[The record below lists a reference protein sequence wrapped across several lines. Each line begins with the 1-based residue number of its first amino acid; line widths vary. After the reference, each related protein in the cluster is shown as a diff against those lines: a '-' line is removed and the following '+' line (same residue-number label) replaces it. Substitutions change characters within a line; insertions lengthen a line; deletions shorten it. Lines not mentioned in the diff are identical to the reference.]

1 MPVMIITKIPLDQVQ
16 SYLPLPLYSDSVAAG
31 FPSPAEDH
39 IDQALDLNEHLI
51 AKPSATYFARASGDS
66 MEGAKIYDGDLLI
79 VDRSQAPEQ
88 GRIVIASVDGQLT
101 CKILDINNR
110 CLRAANP
117 DYDPIPLPDETDLV
131 IEGVVMHVIHHM
143 CWA

>member
-1 MPVMIITKIPLDQVQ
+1 MIIPKIPLDQVQ

-39 IDQALDLNEHLI
+39 TDQALDLNEHLI

-66 MEGAKIYDGDLLI
+66 MEGAKIYDGDLLV
-79 VDRSQAPEQ
+79 VDRSQRPEQ

-117 DYDPIPLPDETDLV
+117 DYESIPLPDETDLV

>member
-1 MPVMIITKIPLDQVQ
+1 MIIFPITKQQFQ
-16 SYLPLPLYSDSVAAG
+16 SYLPLPLYTDTVAAG

-39 IDQALDLNEHLI
+39 TDQPLDLNEHLI

-66 MEGAKIYDGDLLI
+66 MEGAKIYDGDLLV
-79 VDRSQAPEQ
+79 VDRSQSP
-88 GRIVIASVDGQLT
+88 IVIASVDGQLT

-117 DYDPIPLPDETDLV
+117 NYDPIPLPDETDLV

>member
-1 MPVMIITKIPLDQVQ
+1 MIITKIPLDQVQ

-39 IDQALDLNEHLI
+39 TDQALDLNEHLI

-66 MEGAKIYDGDLLI
+66 MEGAKIYDGDLLV
-79 VDRSQAPEQ
+79 VDRSQRPEQ

-117 DYDPIPLPDETDLV
+117 DYEAIPLPDETDLV

>member
-1 MPVMIITKIPLDQVQ
+1 MIITKIPLDQIQ
-16 SYLPLPLYSDSVAAG
+16 SYLPLPLFTDSVTAG

-39 IDQALDLNEHLI
+39 VDQALDLNEHLI

-117 DYDPIPLPDETDLV
+117 DYEPIPLPDETDLV

>member
-1 MPVMIITKIPLDQVQ
+1 MKIIPIPKDQIQ

-66 MEGAKIYDGDLLI
+66 MKDLGILDGDLLVI
-79 VDRSQAPEQ
+79 DRSLTPEQ
-88 GRIVIASVDGQLT
+88 GNVVIASVDGQLT
-101 CKILDINNR
+101 CKILDIKSR
-110 CLRAANP
+110 CLLAANDTFP
-117 DYDPIPLPDETDLV
+117 AIPLPEEADLV
-131 IEGVVMHVIHHM
+131 IEGVVVHAVHHLR
-143 CWA
+143 WS

>member
-1 MPVMIITKIPLDQVQ
+1 MIITPIPKEQIQ
-16 SYLPLPLYSDSVAAG
+16 SHLPLPLYSDSVAAG

-39 IDQALDLNEHLI
+39 IDQALDLNERLI

-66 MEGAKIYDGDLLI
+66 MEGAKIFDGDLLI
-79 VDRSQAPEQ
+79 VDRSQRPEQ
-88 GRIVIASVDGQLT
+88 GRIVIASVDGELT

-117 DYDPIPLPDETDLV
+117 NYKPIPLPDETDLV

>member
-1 MPVMIITKIPLDQVQ
+1 MIITKIPLDQVQ
-16 SYLPLPLYSDSVAAG
+16 SYLPLPLYSDSVTAG

-110 CLRAANP
+110 CLRV
-117 DYDPIPLPDETDLV
+117 PIRIMIPYRYRMKL
-131 IEGVVMHVIHHM
+131 I
-143 CWA
+143 W

>member
-1 MPVMIITKIPLDQVQ
+1 MKVSRVPLSELL
-16 SYLPLPLYSDSVAAG
+16 SYQPLKLYTGSVAAG

-39 IDQALDLNEHLI
+39 VDQGLDLNEHLI
-51 AKPSATYFARASGDS
+51 AKPSATYFARASGNS
-66 MEGAKIYDGDLLI
+66 MEGAKIYDGDLLV

-117 DYDPIPLPDETDLV
+117 DYAPIPLPDETDLV
-131 IEGVVMHVIHHM
+131 IEGVVMHVIHHGFLP
-143 CWA
+143 AA

>member
-1 MPVMIITKIPLDQVQ
+1 MKVIPIHKEQIQ

-39 IDQALDLNEHLI
+39 TDQALDLNEHLI

-66 MEGAKIYDGDLLI
+66 MKELGILDGDLLVI
-79 VDRSQAPEQ
+79 DRSLAPEQ
-88 GRIVIASVDGQLT
+88 GNVVIASVDGQLT

-117 DYDPIPLPDETDLV
+117 DYEPIPLPDETDLV
-131 IEGVVMHVIHHM
+131 IEGVVVHAVHHLR
-143 CWA
+143 WS

>member
-1 MPVMIITKIPLDQVQ
+1 MIVTPIPKDQVH
-16 SYLPLPLYSDSVAAG
+16 SYLPLPVYSDSVAAG

-39 IDQALDLNEHLI
+39 TDQSLDLNEHLI
-51 AKPSATYFARASGDS
+51 AKPSATYFVRANGNS
-66 MEGAKIYDGDLLI
+66 MEGAKIFDGDLLV

-117 DYDPIPLPDETDLV
+117 DYAFIPLPDETDLV
-131 IEGVVMHVIHHM
+131 IEGVVMHAIHHM

>member
-1 MPVMIITKIPLDQVQ
+1 MIITKIPLDQVQ

>member
-1 MPVMIITKIPLDQVQ
+1 MIITKIPLDQVQ

-39 IDQALDLNEHLI
+39 TDQSLDLNEHLI

-66 MEGAKIYDGDLLI
+66 MEGAKIYDGDLLV
-79 VDRSQAPEQ
+79 VDRSQRPEQ

-117 DYDPIPLPDETDLV
+117 NYEPIPLPDETDLV

>member
-1 MPVMIITKIPLDQVQ
+1 MIITTIPKEQIQ

-39 IDQALDLNEHLI
+39 TDQALDLNEHLI

-66 MEGAKIYDGDLLI
+66 MEGAKIYDGDLLV
-79 VDRSQAPEQ
+79 VDRSQRPEQ

-117 DYDPIPLPDETDLV
+117 DYEPIPLPDETDLA

>member
-1 MPVMIITKIPLDQVQ
+1 MIVTPIPKEQIQ

-39 IDQALDLNEHLI
+39 TDQSLDLNEHLI
-51 AKPSATYFARASGDS
+51 AKPSATYFARANGNS
-66 MEGAKIYDGDLLI
+66 MEGAKIFDGDLLV

-117 DYDPIPLPDETDLV
+117 DYEPIPLPEETDLV
-131 IEGVVMHVIHHM
+131 IEGVVMHAIHHM

>member
-1 MPVMIITKIPLDQVQ
+1 MIITKIPLDQVQ
-16 SYLPLPLYSDSVAAG
+16 SYLPLPLYSDSVTAG

>member
-1 MPVMIITKIPLDQVQ
+1 
-16 SYLPLPLYSDSVAAG
+16 VAAG

-79 VDRSQAPEQ
+79 VDRSQRPEQ
-88 GRIVIASVDGQLT
+88 GRIVIASVDGELT

-117 DYDPIPLPDETDLV
+117 NYEPIPLPDETDLV

>member
-1 MPVMIITKIPLDQVQ
+1 MIITPIAKEQIQ
-16 SYLPLPLYSDSVAAG
+16 SYLPLPLYTDSVAAG

-39 IDQALDLNEHLI
+39 TDQSLDLNEHLI
-51 AKPSATYFARASGDS
+51 TKPSATYFARANGNS
-66 MEGAKIYDGDLLI
+66 MEGAKIFDGDLLV

-117 DYDPIPLPDETDLV
+117 DYKPIPLPDETDLV
-131 IEGVVMHVIHHM
+131 IEGVVMHAIHHM
-143 CWA
+143 CWG

>member
-1 MPVMIITKIPLDQVQ
+1 MTVTHISKKQIQR
-16 SYLPLPLYSDSVAAG
+16 YLPLPLYSDSVAAG

-39 IDQALDLNEHLI
+39 TDQSLDLNEHLI

-66 MEGAKIYDGDLLI
+66 MEGAKIYDGDLLV

-117 DYDPIPLPDETDLV
+117 NYQPIPLPEETDLV

>member
-1 MPVMIITKIPLDQVQ
+1 MIITPIPKDKIQ
-16 SYLPLPLYSDSVAAG
+16 SYLPLPLYTDRVAAG

-66 MEGAKIYDGDLLI
+66 MEETKIYDGDLLV

-110 CLRAANP
+110 CLKAANP
-117 DYDPIPLPDETDLV
+117 NYEPIPLPDETDLV

>member
-1 MPVMIITKIPLDQVQ
+1 VIITLTPKDQIQ
-16 SYLPLPLYSDSVAAG
+16 SYLPIPLYTDRVAAG

-39 IDQALDLNEHLI
+39 IDQTLDLNEHLI

-66 MEGAKIYDGDLLI
+66 MEGTKIYDGDLLV

-117 DYDPIPLPDETDLV
+117 DYEPIPLPDETDLV
-131 IEGVVMHVIHHM
+131 IEGVVMHVIHHI

>member
-1 MPVMIITKIPLDQVQ
+1 MNVTKIPIDQIQ
-16 SYLPLPLYSDSVAAG
+16 SYLPLPLYTDTVAAG

-39 IDQALDLNEHLI
+39 IDQDLDLNEYLI
-51 AKPSATYFARASGDS
+51 PKPSATYFARANGNS
-66 MEGAKIYDGDLLI
+66 MEGVKIFDGDLLI
-79 VDRSQAPEQ
+79 IDRSLAPEQ

-117 DYDPIPLPDETDLV
+117 NFEPIPLPDETDLV

>member
-1 MPVMIITKIPLDQVQ
+1 MIITPIPRDQIQ
-16 SYLPLPLYSDSVAAG
+16 SHLPLPLYSDSVAAG

-39 IDQALDLNEHLI
+39 TDQALDLNEHLI

-79 VDRSQAPEQ
+79 VDRSQRPEQ
-88 GRIVIASVDGQLT
+88 GRIVIASVDGELT

-110 CLRAANP
+110 CLKAANP
-117 DYDPIPLPDETDLV
+117 NYEPIPLPDETDLV

>member
-1 MPVMIITKIPLDQVQ
+1 MIVTPIPKDQIQ
-16 SYLPLPLYSDSVAAG
+16 SYLPLRLYSDSVAAG

-39 IDQALDLNEHLI
+39 TDQSLDLNEHLI
-51 AKPSATYFARASGDS
+51 AKPSATYFVRANGNS
-66 MEGAKIYDGDLLI
+66 MEGAKIFDGDLLV

-117 DYDPIPLPDETDLV
+117 DYAFIPLPDETDLV
-131 IEGVVMHVIHHM
+131 IEGVVMHAIHHM

>member
-1 MPVMIITKIPLDQVQ
+1 MIITRIAKEQVQ
-16 SYLPLPLYSDSVAAG
+16 SYLPLPLYTDSVAAG

-39 IDQALDLNEHLI
+39 TDQPLDLNEHLI
-51 AKPSATYFARASGDS
+51 AKPSATYFARANGNS
-66 MEGAKIYDGDLLI
+66 MEGAKIFDGDLLV
-79 VDRSQAPEQ
+79 VDRSQAPMQ

-117 DYDPIPLPDETDLV
+117 DYEPIPLPEETDLV
-131 IEGVVMHVIHHM
+131 IEGVVMHAIHHM
-143 CWA
+143 CWG